1 MQPEHIVK
9 GYCPRLPGERLP
21 ASYINHYVAN
31 GGVVVPQFGG
41 YSEELDS
48 IAIKILQKAY
58 GPDRKVVGVHSREVL
73 LNAGNVHCITQQNPA
88 PTSDAKPASKQS
100 VDKPAPSGGG
110 FFDSSVGSQFAN
122 RSESP
127 KKAAPKQSAPTKPSS
142 GGGGGFFDSSVGS
155 QNGSRTRVLTK
166 AARNQAAA
174 TEGSSGGFFDNSVGS
189 EFANRSSAPKPA
201 PKQAAP
207 RKAPSG
213 GGFFDK
219 SIGSEFANRSATP
232 KKAAPK
238 QAPPRRASSGG
249 GFFDSSVGSQLA
261 NRSESPKKAAPKQAA
276 PTRASSSGKLLI
288 VTPLYSKFG
297 CCNILCKH
305 QYIVKVA
312 CVGVVVSV
320 HQDRLH
326 KALHTST
333 LMPRDKMQTVLASKN
348 VHIVGTRLN
357 C

>member
-1 MQPEHIVK
+1 MTDGACAMQPEHIVK

-88 PTSDAKPASKQS
+88 AISDGKPASKKS

-122 RSESP
+122 RSASP
-127 KKAAPKQSAPTKPSS
+127 KKAAPKQSAPTKGSTKGSS

-155 QNGSRTRVLTK
+155 QNGNGSRTRVLTK

-174 TEGSSGGFFDNSVGS
+174 TEGPSGGFFDNSVGS
-189 EFANRSSAPKPA
+189 EFANRLADYKKAA
-201 PKQAAP
+201 PKQSAP
-207 RKAPSG
+207 RRASSG
-213 GGFFDK
+213 GGFFEK
-219 SIGSEFANRSATP
+219 SIGSEFANRSAEY
-232 KKAAPK
+232 KKTAPK
-238 QAPPRRASSGG
+238 SSAPRRASSGG
-249 GFFDSSVGSQLA
+249 GFFDKSVGSEFA
-261 NRSESPKKAAPKQAA
+261 NRSESPKKAAPSRPA
-276 PTRASSSGKLLI
+276 PTRSSAGKLRFMKVPYSNSSLATSCASI
-288 VTPLYSKFG
+288 DPL
-297 CCNILCKH
+297 
-305 QYIVKVA
+305 
-312 CVGVVVSV
+312 
-320 HQDRLH
+320 
-326 KALHTST
+326 
-333 LMPRDKMQTVLASKN
+333 
-348 VHIVGTRLN
+348 
-357 C
+357 

>member
-1 MQPEHIVK
+1 MADGACGMQPEHIVK

-88 PTSDAKPASKQS
+88 PISDAKPAFKQS
-100 VDKPAPSGGG
+100 VDKPMPSGGG

-127 KKAAPKQSAPTKPSS
+127 KKDAPKQSAPTKPSS

-174 TEGSSGGFFDNSVGS
+174 TEGSSGGGGFFDNSVGAEFANRSVTPKRAAPKQSAPRKAPSGGGFFDKSVGS
-189 EFANRSSAPKPA
+189 EFANRSVAPKKAA
-201 PKQAAP
+201 PRQAAP

-213 GGFFDK
+213 GGFFD
-219 SIGSEFANRSATP
+219 
-232 KKAAPK
+232 
-238 QAPPRRASSGG
+238 
-249 GFFDSSVGSQLA
+249 SSVGSQFA

-276 PTRASSSGKLLI
+276 PTTSAAGKLLI
-288 VTPLYSKFG
+288 V
-297 CCNILCKH
+297 ILS
-305 QYIVKVA
+305 YTA
-312 CVGVVVSV
+312 Y
-320 HQDRLH
+320 L
-326 KALHTST
+326 
-333 LMPRDKMQTVLASKN
+333 
-348 VHIVGTRLN
+348 
-357 C
+357 

>member
-1 MQPEHIVK
+1 MADGACAMQPEHIVK

-88 PTSDAKPASKQS
+88 AISDGKPASKKS

-127 KKAAPKQSAPTKPSS
+127 KKAAPKQSAPTKGSS
-142 GGGGGFFDSSVGS
+142 GGGGGGGFFDSSVGS

-189 EFANRSSAPKPA
+189 EFANRASAPRSAPK
-201 PKQAAP
+201 QSAP
-207 RKAPSG
+207 RRASSG
-213 GGFFDK
+213 GGFFEK
-219 SIGSEFANRSATP
+219 SIGSEFANRSAEY
-232 KKAAPK
+232 KKTAPK
-238 QAPPRRASSGG
+238 QSAPRRASSGG
-249 GFFDSSVGSQLA
+249 GFFDKSVGSEFA
-261 NRSESPKKAAPKQAA
+261 NRSESPKKAAPSTRPA
-276 PTRASSSGKLLI
+276 PTRSSAGKLLV
-288 VTPLYSKFG
+288 VTLLYSK
-297 CCNILCKH
+297 L
-305 QYIVKVA
+305 
-312 CVGVVVSV
+312 VSCASI
-320 HQDRLH
+320 D
-326 KALHTST
+326 T
-333 LMPRDKMQTVLASKN
+333 L
-348 VHIVGTRLN
+348 
-357 C
+357 

>member
-1 MQPEHIVK
+1 VADGDCALQPEHIVK

-58 GPDRKVVGVHSREVL
+58 GKDRKVVGVHSREVL

-88 PTSDAKPASKQS
+88 PTSDGKPASKKS

-127 KKAAPKQSAPTKPSS
+127 KKAAPKQSAPTKGSTKGAS

-155 QNGSRTRVLTK
+155 QNGNGSRTRVLTK

-189 EFANRSSAPKPA
+189 EFANRASAPRSAPK
-201 PKQAAP
+201 QSAP
-207 RKAPSG
+207 RRASSG
-213 GGFFDK
+213 GGFFEK
-219 SIGSEFANRSATP
+219 SIGSEFANRSAEY
-232 KKAAPK
+232 KKTAPK
-238 QAPPRRASSGG
+238 QSAPRRASSGG
-249 GFFDSSVGSQLA
+249 GFFDKSVGSEFA
-261 NRSESPKKAAPKQAA
+261 NRSESPKKAAPSRPA
-276 PTRASSSGKLLI
+276 PTRSSAGKLLI
-288 VTPLYSKFG
+288 VTLPSSKLVFG
-297 CCNILCKH
+297 NILH
-305 QYIVKVA
+305 
-312 CVGVVVSV
+312 
-320 HQDRLH
+320 
-326 KALHTST
+326 
-333 LMPRDKMQTVLASKN
+333 
-348 VHIVGTRLN
+348 
-357 C
+357 

>member
-1 MQPEHIVK
+1 MADGTCAMQPEHIVK

-88 PTSDAKPASKQS
+88 PTSDGKPASKKS

-127 KKAAPKQSAPTKPSS
+127 KKAAPKQSAPTKGSS
-142 GGGGGFFDSSVGS
+142 GGGGGGGFFDSSVGS

-166 AARNQAAA
+166 AARNQTAA

-189 EFANRSSAPKPA
+189 EFANRLADYKKTA
-201 PKQAAP
+201 PKQ
-207 RKAPSG
+207 
-213 GGFFDK
+213 
-219 SIGSEFANRSATP
+219 SA
-232 KKAAPK
+232 
-238 QAPPRRASSGG
+238 PRRASSGG
-249 GFFDSSVGSQLA
+249 GFFDKSVGSEFA
-261 NRSESPKKAAPKQAA
+261 NRSAEYKKTAPKQSAPRRASSGGGFFDKSVGSEFANTSESPKKAAPSRPA
-276 PTRASSSGKLLI
+276 PTRSSSGKLLI
-288 VTPLYSKFG
+288 VTLAYSKCVFG
-297 CCNILCKH
+297 NIMCNH
-305 QYIVKVA
+305 
-312 CVGVVVSV
+312 
-320 HQDRLH
+320 
-326 KALHTST
+326 
-333 LMPRDKMQTVLASKN
+333 
-348 VHIVGTRLN
+348 
-357 C
+357 

>member
-1 MQPEHIVK
+1 MADGGDCALQPEHIVK

-58 GPDRKVVGVHSREVL
+58 GKDRKVVGVHSREVL

-88 PTSDAKPASKQS
+88 AISDGKLASKKS

-127 KKAAPKQSAPTKPSS
+127 KKAAPKQSAPTKASS
-142 GGGGGFFDSSVGS
+142 GGGGGGGFFDSSVGS
-155 QNGSRTRVLTK
+155 QNGNGSRTRVLTK

-189 EFANRSSAPKPA
+189 EFANRLA
-201 PKQAAP
+201 
-207 RKAPSG
+207 
-213 GGFFDK
+213 DY
-219 SIGSEFANRSATP
+219 

-238 QAPPRRASSGG
+238 QSAPRRASSGG
-249 GFFDSSVGSQLA
+249 GFFDKSVGSEFANRSAEYKKTAPKQSAPRRASSGGGFFDKSVGSEFA
-261 NRSESPKKAAPKQAA
+261 NRSESPKKAAPLRPA
-276 PTRASSSGKLLI
+276 PTRSSAGKFYI
-288 VTPLYSKFG
+288 VTLPFSQL
-297 CCNILCKH
+297 
-305 QYIVKVA
+305 
-312 CVGVVVSV
+312 
-320 HQDRLH
+320 
-326 KALHTST
+326 
-333 LMPRDKMQTVLASKN
+333 VLATSCASIN
-348 VHIVGTRLN
+348 TL
-357 C
+357 